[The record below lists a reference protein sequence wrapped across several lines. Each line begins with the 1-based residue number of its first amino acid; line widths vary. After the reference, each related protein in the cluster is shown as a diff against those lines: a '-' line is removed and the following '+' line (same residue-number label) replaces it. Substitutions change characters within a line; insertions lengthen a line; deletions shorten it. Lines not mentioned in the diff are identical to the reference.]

1 MKDGATTAGASRRSR
16 LFRILAILSVLALV
30 LAACGGDGTADD
42 DTTTTAAIGDGD
54 VTTTTAA
61 SGDGDVTTT
70 TAAASGDGEV
80 MLPAPELTT
89 IRFGISALEFHSF
102 PLHYAGVTG
111 ILAKYGITELEETY
125 TEGVSVAIQALA
137 GDRLDVQAG
146 TGSSVISS
154 LTTDTPFLT
163 IGTTLSKLTD
173 GLFGGE
179 GITSME
185 DLRGQSIAISDFGG
199 ESHAVVVS
207 ALQSAGMTPQD
218 AEIVQIGG
226 QSDRIAAVLG
236 GSVAAAPIDI
246 ARRVQMEE
254 EGMTLLVN
262 LAETDQQLPRG
273 GLNVTREWAET
284 NPNTALILV
293 AAVMEAI
300 QLMIEDPEAAAA
312 EHLIWA
318 EGEDIED
325 SRNELETYLQFVNE
339 DLVIGEDPW
348 LTMQE
353 TLAVT
358 NPAVID
364 VDVSEAYSTRFI
376 EQLDEL
382 GFLEQ
387 FGITIEE

>member
-1 MKDGATTAGASRRSR
+1 MEHRAPTASAPRRSR
-16 LFRILAILSVLALV
+16 VFRILAILSVLAMV
-30 LAACGGDGTADD
+30 LAACGGDEASDTTTTTAATGG
-42 DTTTTAAIGDGD
+42 DTTTTAAGGDGD
-54 VTTTTAA
+54 
-61 SGDGDVTTT
+61 GDG
-70 TAAASGDGEV
+70 S

-111 ILAKYGITELEETY
+111 ILEKYGITELEETY
-125 TEGVSVAIQALA
+125 TEGVSSAIQALA

-179 GITSME
+179 GIASME
-185 DLRGQSIAISDFGG
+185 DLRGQAIAISTFGG

-207 ALQSAGMTPQD
+207 SLLGAGMTPSD
-218 AEIVQIGG
+218 VEIVQIGG

-246 ARRVQMEE
+246 ARREQMEE

-293 AAVMEAI
+293 AATMEAI
-300 QLMIEDPEAAAA
+300 QLMKEDPEAAAQ
-312 EHLIWA
+312 EHMVWA
-318 EGEDIED
+318 SGEDIED
-325 SRNELETYLQFVNE
+325 SRNELALYLQFVNE
-339 DLVIGEDPW
+339 DLVIGIDPW

-353 TLAVT
+353 TLAAT
-358 NPAVID
+358 APAVAD
-364 VDVSEAYSTRFI
+364 VDVSEAYTNRFV

-382 GFLEQ
+382 GFLAQ
-387 FGITIEE
+387 WGLTIEE

>member
-1 MKDGATTAGASRRSR
+1 M
-16 LFRILAILSVLALV
+16 LAILSVLALV
-30 LAACGGDGTADD
+30 LAACGGDGADD
-42 DTTTTAAIGDGD
+42 ETTTTAGGTDTTVADG
-54 VTTTTAA
+54 
-61 SGDGDVTTT
+61 
-70 TAAASGDGEV
+70 GEATF
-80 MLPAPELTT
+80 PEPELTT
-89 IRFGISALEFHSF
+89 VQFGISALEFHSF

-111 ILAKYGITELEETY
+111 ILEGYGITELEETY
-125 TEGVSVAIQALA
+125 TEGVSSAIQALA
-137 GDRLDVQAG
+137 GGRLDVQAG

-154 LTTDTPFLT
+154 LTTDVPFLT
-163 IGTTLSKLTD
+163 IATTLSKLTD

-185 DLRGQSIAISDFGG
+185 DVRGKSVAISTFGG

-207 ALQSAGMTPQD
+207 ALAEVGMTPD
-218 AEIVQIGG
+218 DVEIVQIGG

-246 ARRVQMEE
+246 ARQGEMEG

-262 LAETDQQLPRG
+262 LADSDQQLPRG

-300 QLMIEDPEAAAA
+300 QLMKEDPEAAAV
-312 EHLIWA
+312 EHMAWA
-318 EGEDIED
+318 EGDD
-325 SRNELETYLQFVNE
+325 LQASRDELEVYLEFVNE
-339 DLVIGEDPW
+339 DLVIADGPW
-348 LTMQE
+348 VTMQE
-353 TLAVT
+353 VLAVT

-364 VDVSEAYSTRFI
+364 VDVSEAYTNKFV
-376 EQLDEL
+376 EQLDEM

-387 FGITIEE
+387 WGLTIEE

>member
-1 MKDGATTAGASRRSR
+1 MKVGATAVGASRRSR
-16 LFRILAILSVLALV
+16 VFRILAILSVLALV
-30 LAACGGDGTADD
+30 LAACGGDETADD
-42 DTTTTAAIGDGD
+42 DTTTTAA
-54 VTTTTAA
+54 
-61 SGDGDVTTT
+61 SGDGDATTT

-89 IRFGISALEFHSF
+89 IRFGVSALEFHSF

-111 ILAKYGITELEETY
+111 ILEKYGITELDETY
-125 TEGVSVAIQALA
+125 TEGVAVAIQALA
-137 GDRLDVQAG
+137 GDRLDAQAG
-146 TGSSVISS
+146 TGSSVLSS
-154 LTTDTPFLT
+154 LTTDVPFLT
-163 IGTTLSKLTD
+163 ILTTLSKLTD

-185 DLRGQSIAISDFGG
+185 DLRGQKIAISDFGG

-207 ALQSAGMTPQD
+207 ALKSAGMTPQD

-236 GSVAAAPIDI
+236 GSVAAAPIDV
-246 ARRVQMEE
+246 ARREQMEE
-254 EGMTLLVN
+254 EGMTLLLN

-358 NPAVID
+358 NPAVTE
-364 VDVSEAYSTRFI
+364 VDVSEAYTTRFV

>member
-1 MKDGATTAGASRRSR
+1 MKDRAIPVGAPPRSR
-16 LFRILAILSVLALV
+16 VFRILAILSVLALV
-30 LAACGGDGTADD
+30 LAACGGDDTADD
-42 DTTTTAAIGDGD
+42 E
-54 VTTTTAA
+54 TTTTAA
-61 SGDGDVTTT
+61 SGDDATTT
-70 TAAASGDGEV
+70 TAAPAGDGEAA
-80 MLPAPELTT
+80 LPAPELTT

-111 ILAKYGITELEETY
+111 ILEKYGITELEETY
-125 TEGVSVAIQALA
+125 TEGVSSAIQALA

-163 IGTTLSKLTD
+163 IATTLSKLTD

-185 DLRGQSIAISDFGG
+185 DLRGQSVAISTFGG

-207 ALQSAGMTPQD
+207 ALAEAGMTPD
-218 AEIVQIGG
+218 DVEIVQIGG

-236 GSVAAAPIDI
+236 GSVAAAPIDV
-246 ARRVQMEE
+246 ARQEQMEA

-262 LAETDQQLPRG
+262 LADTDQQLPRG
-273 GLNVTREWAET
+273 GLNVTREWAEK

-300 QLMIEDPEAAAA
+300 QLMQEDPEAAAQ

-318 EGEDIED
+318 DGDDIAD
-325 SRNELETYLQFVNE
+325 SRDELEVYLQFVNE
-339 DLVIGEDPW
+339 DLVIGQGPW

-353 TLAVT
+353 VLAVT
-358 NPAVID
+358 NPAVVD
-364 VDVSEAYSTRFI
+364 VDVSEAYTTSFV
-376 EQLDEL
+376 EQLEEL
-382 GFLEQ
+382 GFLDQ

>member
-1 MKDGATTAGASRRSR
+1 MEHRAPTASAPRRSR
-16 LFRILAILSVLALV
+16 VFRILAILSVLAIV
-30 LAACGGDGTADD
+30 LAACGGDEASD
-42 DTTTTAAIGDGD
+42 
-54 VTTTTAA
+54 TTTTAA
-61 SGDGDVTTT
+61 SGGDTTT
-70 TAAASGDGEV
+70 TAAGGDGDGDGDGS

-111 ILAKYGITELEETY
+111 ILEKYGITELEETY
-125 TEGVSVAIQALA
+125 TEGVSSAIQALA

-179 GITSME
+179 GIASME
-185 DLRGQSIAISDFGG
+185 DLRGQAIAISTFGG

-207 ALQSAGMTPQD
+207 SLLGAGMTPSD
-218 AEIVQIGG
+218 VEIVQIGG

-246 ARRVQMEE
+246 ARREQMEE

-273 GLNVTREWAET
+273 GLNVTREWAEA

-293 AAVMEAI
+293 AATMEAI
-300 QLMIEDPEAAAA
+300 QLMKEDPEAAAQ
-312 EHLIWA
+312 EHMVWA
-318 EGEDIED
+318 AGEDIED
-325 SRNELETYLQFVNE
+325 SRNELELYLQFVNE
-339 DLVIGEDPW
+339 DLVIGVDPW

-353 TLAVT
+353 TLAAT
-358 NPAVID
+358 NPAVTD
-364 VDVSEAYSTRFI
+364 VDVTEAYTNRFV

-382 GFLEQ
+382 GFLAQ
-387 FGITIEE
+387 WGLTIEE